1 MPWMVRG
8 AEDFELDPAVV
19 LIDDVAPSLTFE
31 EWLGIVGNDEPVDL
45 GMSAAELLAEAREH
59 GEV

>member
-1 MPWMVRG
+1 MARS

-19 LIDDVAPSLTFE
+19 PIDDAAPSLTFE
-31 EWLGIVGNDEPVDL
+31 EWLNLVAEDDPVDL
-45 GMSAAELLAEAREH
+45 GVPAAELLAEAREH